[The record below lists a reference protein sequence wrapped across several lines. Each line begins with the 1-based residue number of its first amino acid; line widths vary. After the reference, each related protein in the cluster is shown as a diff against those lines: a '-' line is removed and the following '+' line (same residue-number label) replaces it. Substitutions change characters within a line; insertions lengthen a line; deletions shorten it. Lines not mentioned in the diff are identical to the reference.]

1 MSRLA
6 AVAAVAALG
15 AIGAIGAIATLG
27 GCSGVDADPGLD
39 ADLRVTGAQFY
50 PGAMPAPSAG
60 PQVIS
65 VDSPNNTV
73 RAGQLGKSLSGLIER
88 DGAAVALGLAGDAGY
103 WIVPAGA
110 LDTAQA
116 DLRDWSV
123 KVAFAPT
130 LATGARDLEVAAID
144 AAGRFGPPSSLTLA
158 VRPHEVDLTDTRL
171 VVSLSWDTEADLDLH
186 VVLPGEP
193 LNIVWA
199 QHPTSYVLP
208 QPGEPVDP
216 TAIDAAGRLDVDS
229 NSQCMLDGRREEDVV
244 WRGAQAVPPTGSFA
258 VLVDTFSLCAA
269 ATAHWT
275 VDVYRDGDA
284 TSIRHAE
291 GTVVDSDTRGD
302 HVAGSGVRA
311 LTFTY

>member
-1 MSRLA
+1 VKRL
-6 AVAAVAALG
+6 AVAALG
-15 AIGAIGAIATLG
+15 AVAALAALA
-27 GCSGVDADPGLD
+27 GCSGVGADPGLD
-39 ADLRVTGAQFY
+39 AELRVAGAQFY
-50 PGAMPAPSAG
+50 AGAMPSPTTTT
-60 PQVIS
+60 QVDS

-73 RAGQLGKSLSGLIER
+73 RAGQIGKSLSGLIDR
-88 DGAAVALGLAGDAGY
+88 DAAAVALGLADDAGY

-110 LDTAQA
+110 LDTTQS

-123 KVAFAPT
+123 KVSFAPT
-130 LATGARDLEVAAID
+130 LAVGSRELAVAAVD
-144 AAGRFGPPSSLTLA
+144 AAGRFGPPNTLTLS
-158 VRPHEVDLTDTRL
+158 VRPHEVDLSDTHL

-193 LNIVWA
+193 LDIVWA

-216 TAIDAAGRLDVDS
+216 AAIERAGRLDVDS
-229 NSQCMLDGRREEDVV
+229 NSQCVIDGRREEDVV
-244 WRGAQAVPPTGSFA
+244 WRGATAAPPHGSFT

-269 ATAHWT
+269 PTAHWA
-275 VDVYRDGDA
+275 VDVYQGGDP

-291 GTVVDSDTRGD
+291 GTVVDSDTRGA

-311 LTFTY
+311 LTFPY